1 LRSES
6 EEPTDDEQGHAK
18 LQSKQT
24 RGETEDN
31 LKLLLFEVSYNVIG
45 K

>member
-18 LQSKQT
+18 LPSKTFKPEERQKT
-24 RGETEDN
+24 
-31 LKLLLFEVSYNVIG
+31 I
-45 K
+45 